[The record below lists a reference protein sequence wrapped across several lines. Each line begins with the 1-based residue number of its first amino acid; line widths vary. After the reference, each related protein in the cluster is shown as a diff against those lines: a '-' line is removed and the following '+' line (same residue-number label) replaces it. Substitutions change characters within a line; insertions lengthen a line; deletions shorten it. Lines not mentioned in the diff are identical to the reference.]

1 MTRTAVARLFLVSVS
16 AIGVGIE
23 LLFVAGIL
31 GSLSPSSANGSIM
44 PTPLAYGMVT
54 FAAIGTGLMAGGV
67 LGQLVAW
74 IAAVINTIK
83 LEDKTWLVALVILGL
98 LSIGFAALVAY
109 LIGAPDEGGLAN
121 PPSQSPIAMNQG
133 VSRAW

>member
-44 PTPLAYGMVT
+44 PTPLAYAMVT
-54 FAAIGTGLMAGGV
+54 FAAIGTGLVAGGV

-83 LEDKTWLVALVILGL
+83 LEDKTWLVALVFLGL

-121 PPSQSPIAMNQG
+121 PRSQSPIAMNQG

>member
-31 GSLSPSSANGSIM
+31 GSLSPSSANGSIL

-54 FAAIGTGLMAGGV
+54 VAAIGTGLVAGGV
-67 LGQLVAW
+67 LGL
-74 IAAVINTIK
+74 
-83 LEDKTWLVALVILGL
+83 LG
-98 LSIGFAALVAY
+98 SGVAALIAY
-109 LIGAPDEGGLAN
+109 LTNAPDQGEVAK
-121 PPSQSPIAMNQG
+121 PRSRSPVPMNQG
-133 VSRAW
+133 VSSAW